1 MTSKKLGN
9 NIKGLKNKNRA
20 LILKL
25 ISTNKNIS
33 RVDISRMT
41 GLSKMAIGNIVSEL
55 VKDNIIEEN
64 ESYTN
69 GSGVGEDNN
78 YIFGRPP
85 IMLSISEK
93 SPCFCGM
100 LIKRGLCEVIISD
113 LSSKIYDK
121 VVYEYEDEITVEKLY
136 DILINAFFQVK
147 NKTSR
152 DIIAIGISSVGPVN
166 SKTGTILNPPFFY
179 NIENVEITKMME
191 EATSIP
197 TFLIND
203 ANAAALAEKLYGIGR
218 NYNNFVYLHIMNG
231 IGAGFIL
238 EGQLYNGEIGQS
250 GEIGHTSIN
259 FSGPKCRCGNT
270 GCLELYA
277 NIEKMNENISEL
289 KHIYNGS
296 ILNEKEKVTWTEIVD
311 AANVSDYLAIHIL
324 DDFCKY
330 VSYALVDVL
339 NILDISYIITGYD
352 SNIDG
357 DILEKMLNRHISSS
371 ILYSKYRNIDI
382 RRSAF
387 FGNAPLI
394 GSVALIADLIFN
406 LNIKM

>member
-1 MTSKKLGN
+1 MSEKLGN
-9 NIKGLKNKNRA
+9 NIKGIKDKNRA

-25 ISTNKNIS
+25 IATNKNIS
-33 RVDISRMT
+33 RVDISRLT
-41 GLSKMAIGNIVSEL
+41 GLSKMGISNIVSEL
-55 VKDNIIEEN
+55 IRENMIEEK

-69 GSGVGEDNN
+69 GGTVSEENG

-93 SPCFCGM
+93 SPCICGM

-113 LSSKIYDK
+113 ISGKIYDK
-121 VVYEYEDEITVEKLY
+121 VVYKYENEITEKELY
-136 DILINAFFQVK
+136 DILINAFFQIK
-147 NKTSR
+147 NKTNK
-152 DIIAIGISSVGPVN
+152 DIIAIGISSIGPVN
-166 SKTGTILNPPFFY
+166 SKVGIILNPPFFY

-191 EATSIP
+191 EGTSIP

-203 ANAAALAEKLYGIGR
+203 ANAAALAEKLYGIGN
-218 NYNNFVYLHIMNG
+218 NYNNFVYLHMMNG

-238 EGQLYNGEIGQS
+238 EGQLYGGEIGQS

-259 FSGPKCRCGNT
+259 FSGPKCICGNT

-277 NIEKMNENISEL
+277 NIERMNENISEL
-289 KHIYNGS
+289 RHIYSSS
-296 ILNEKEKVTWTEIVD
+296 ILNEDRKFTWIEIID
-311 AANVSDYLAIHIL
+311 AANSNDYFAIHIL

-330 VSYALVDVL
+330 ISYALVDVL
-339 NILDISYIITGYD
+339 NILDISCIITGYD

-357 DILEKMLNRHISSS
+357 DILEKMLIRHVSSS

-382 RRSAF
+382 IRSKF
-387 FGNAPLI
+387 LGDAPLI
-394 GSVALIADLIFN
+394 GAVAFIADLIFN
-406 LNIKM
+406 LNIKI